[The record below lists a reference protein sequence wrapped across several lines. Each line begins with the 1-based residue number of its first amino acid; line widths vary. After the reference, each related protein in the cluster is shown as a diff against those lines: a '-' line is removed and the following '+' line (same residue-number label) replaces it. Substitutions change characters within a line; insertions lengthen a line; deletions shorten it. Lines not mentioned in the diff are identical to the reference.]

1 MSLVKLN
8 GVAISG
14 LMLVLVACAGGADDV
29 STEQTGPAVAE
40 VDSGIA
46 TASDVAVDT
55 APSAMQAPEPAGS
68 RPAAKAPVAEPTTTP
83 PPRPATQAVTPPP
96 AKGVPVATVPTPTPV
111 PPTQPAAQPPAQ
123 SAGLYTTA
131 QASRGE
137 EVYAMVC
144 SQCHMQAQHSGP
156 VFATT
161 WNGRRVFDLYDL
173 IANSMPMNDPGS
185 LSTQEY
191 VDVVA
196 YILKLNAV
204 PAGSS
209 ALRAD
214 EASLKQKRIEI
225 RGPAR
230 Q

>member
-1 MSLVKLN
+1 MLLVKLK
-8 GVAISG
+8 GVVISG
-14 LMLVLVACAGGADDV
+14 LLLVACAGGADDV
-29 STEQTGPAVAE
+29 SPEQTGPAVAE
-40 VDSGIA
+40 VDSVV
-46 TASDVAVDT
+46 TAASSVAADT
-55 APSAMQAPEPAGS
+55 GMLTMSPQEPADS
-68 RPAAKAPVAEPTTTP
+68 RPAAKAPVAEPTTP
-83 PPRPATQAVTPPP
+83 PPPTPTAQPVTPPP
-96 AKGVPVATVPTPTPV
+96 TKGVPVATVPAPTPA
-111 PPTQPAAQPPAQ
+111 PPTPPAAQPPAQ
-123 SAGLYTTA
+123 SAGLYTAA

-156 VFATT
+156 AFATT
-161 WNGRRVFDLYDL
+161 WSGRRVFDLYDL

-185 LSTQEY
+185 LSNQEY
-191 VDVVA
+191 IDVVA

-204 PAGSS
+204 PAGST